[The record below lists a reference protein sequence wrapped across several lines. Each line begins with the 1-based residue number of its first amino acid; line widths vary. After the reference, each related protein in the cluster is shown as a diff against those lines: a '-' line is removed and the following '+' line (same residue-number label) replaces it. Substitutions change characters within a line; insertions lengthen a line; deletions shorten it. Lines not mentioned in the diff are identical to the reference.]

1 MAKKPRKLATLEDGK
16 LTPGDQLKDRESD
29 DLVIHEQLPTP
40 LGAKMALVL
49 AEISAIKKTGHNPH
63 FHYDYI
69 TEDVLTEQ
77 IRPLL
82 ADHGIALMFGA
93 THAEDIAPGRVRVWC
108 EFCLL
113 DRDGNEKTVTVP
125 GEGWDERNPDK
136 ALPKAMTM
144 ATKYWLYKTFMVSTH
159 DDTERDDPA
168 KTQLSPAERKKQQ
181 QQQQKKQELTEP
193 VADSELFTT
202 KQREQLEKFLKD
214 DFEYSTQLTELMKKS
229 VTTEGKV
236 TEGSAKRLI
245 AEAGRQRKVAKEKA
259 AKEKAAAAETEP
271 DAEKKDGE
279 LEF

>member
-1 MAKKPRKLATLEDGK
+1 MTVVKEKQKPATQVEP
-16 LTPGDQLKDRESD
+16 PG
-29 DLVIHEQLPTP
+29 PTP
-40 LGAKMALVL
+40 LGAKLALVL
-49 AEISAIKKTGHNPH
+49 AEIETIKKTGHNPH

-69 TEDVLTEQ
+69 TEDVLTEH
-77 IRPLL
+77 IRPIL
-82 ADHGIALMFGA
+82 ARHGIALMFGA
-93 THAEDIAPGRVRVWC
+93 THAEDIAAGRIRVWC
-108 EFCLL
+108 EFTLL

-168 KTQLSPAERKKQQ
+168 KTQLTANEKRQQ
-181 QQQQKKQELTEP
+181 QRQQMKDEKLTTAVP
-193 VADSELFTT
+193 DSELFTT
-202 KQREQLEKFLKD
+202 KQREQLEKNLKD

-229 VTTEGKV
+229 ITTDGPV

-245 AEAGRQRKVAKEKA
+245 NEATRQRKVAKEKA

-271 DAEKKDGE
+271 AETPDTDKKDDE
-279 LEF
+279 LKF